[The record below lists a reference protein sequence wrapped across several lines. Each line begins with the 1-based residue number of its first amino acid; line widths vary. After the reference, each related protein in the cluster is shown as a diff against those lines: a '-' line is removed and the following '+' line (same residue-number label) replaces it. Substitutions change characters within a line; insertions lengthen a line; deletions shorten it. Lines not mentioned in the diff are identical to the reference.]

1 MRSFASL
8 RMTSPLEREPV
19 ARFFGIDPAAAP
31 AAAGIEGKVICDP
44 RAGAEGAVTRHE
56 LRQVMAGLGPIGKA
70 REGHV
75 GAELA
80 SLDLD
85 AAIARHGRDLLL
97 QPQQPDA
104 AFDRGVACARRRA
117 SA

>member
-8 RMTSPLEREPV
+8 RMTSPLERQPV

-31 AAAGIEGKVICDP
+31 AAAGIEGKVIGDP

-70 REGHV
+70 REGHA
-75 GAELA
+75 GAELP

-85 AAIARHGRDLLL
+85 PAIPRPPRHLLL
-97 QPQQPDA
+97 HPLHPA
-104 AFDRGVACARRRA
+104 P
-117 SA
+117 